1 MTADIRLL
9 RWPQRDRDDYNRLVA
24 AIDRVRAIA
33 AKGRGE
39 IMVAA
44 PVGPEETD
52 ASERARV
59 ILAHRQAR
67 DAAAGDLAE
76 LFGEPGWDILL
87 TLFIATEEQRAVTHA
102 DLVTAARLRATV
114 LDRWIVVLIERGV
127 LRRMD
132 GAGTAATLSLTDA
145 GMALARNCIGMS

>member
-39 IMVAA
+39 IVVAA

-52 ASERARV
+52 PSERARV
-59 ILAHRQAR
+59 ILAHRRAR
-67 DAAAGDLAE
+67 DATAGGLAE

-87 TLFIATEEQRAVTHA
+87 TLFIAAEEQRAVTRA
-102 DLVTAARLRATV
+102 DIGTATRLRASV
-114 LDRWIVVLIERGV
+114 LDRWIVVLTERGV
-127 LRRMD
+127 LR
-132 GAGTAATLSLTDA
+132 GVEAAGQATALTLTEA
-145 GMALARNCIGMS
+145 GMVLARNCIGST